1 MALLTPAGAQTWPSK
16 AVKVIVPFPA
26 GGSADT
32 LSRLVSQ
39 ELQDRLNQPFVVENR
54 TGAGGNI
61 GTDAVAKAPPDGTTL
76 LVTPSSLAI
85 APALYPKLTW
95 DPVKDFE
102 PITLIGSIPMVV
114 VVPGDAVVIV

>member
-1 MALLTPAGAQTWPSK
+1 MRSILSTTTAAALALMAFMAPADAQTWPSK
-16 AVKVIVPFPA
+16 SVKLIVPFPA

-39 ELQDRLNQPFVVENR
+39 ELQDRLGQPFVVENR

-76 LVTPSSLAI
+76 LLTPSSLAI
-85 APALYPKLTW
+85 APALT
-95 DPVKDFE
+95 
-102 PITLIGSIPMVV
+102 
-114 VVPGDAVVIV
+114 VILMLFGGFYANVDT